1 MTGVGRPL
9 AWGTAGLALVGLGV
23 SVYLTVAHYTTSTI
37 LACPDTGLINCARV
51 TTSAQSVILGVPV
64 AVLGL
69 VYYVVMVALCS
80 PPAWRVAALRR
91 PRLALSGVGV
101 VMVLYLV
108 YTELFVLDAICLW
121 CTSVHVVTV
130 VLFASIALGTAFA
143 QNPQVQTVEPA
154 RA

>member
-1 MTGVGRPL
+1 MSGVGRPL

-51 TTSAQSVILGVPV
+51 TTSPQSVILGVPV

-69 VYYVVMVALCS
+69 AYYVVMVALCS
-80 PPAWRVAALRR
+80 PPAWRVAALAR

-101 VMVLYLV
+101 AMVLYLV
-108 YTELFVLDAICLW
+108 YTELFVLNAICLW
-121 CTSVHVVTV
+121 CTSVHVVTLA
-130 VLFASIALGTAFA
+130 LFASIALGTAFG
-143 QNPQVQTVEPA
+143 QNAQVQTVDPA